1 MEWEEDFTFTWVL
14 KTHAV
19 LEVNCSCTSLI
30 VSDIILLVCWIHVH
44 ICKCMALAMD
54 MVLP

>member
-14 KTHAV
+14 KTHVV
-19 LEVNCSCTSLI
+19 LEVNCSGTSLV

-44 ICKCMALAMD
+44 ICKCMALAID